1 MIPSSPPPAPIAVPR
16 LAVALSAGQEPAAWR
31 ARNAAGQ
38 VASPWPYALNLL
50 DRQFTLLPIVSD
62 KLGPGRLARLWF
74 RSLTGFRNTPGNR
87 ETAEVEYSLSWDEHM
102 ALRSLALVNARR
114 YVSGLIWLSD
124 DVATGTERL
133 RRLLFRSVLRELDGI
148 FFSSRAQLEI
158 TRSWLRKS
166 SIALE
171 WIPMGV
177 DPDFFPRYAYPA
189 SPFVFSMGSDK
200 HRDPETLG
208 RALALVLDRN
218 PEAEILVQTNR
229 PEAFPRGIETV
240 ERLGGEDIRRN
251 FERASVVVIATL
263 PNVHVS
269 GITVALEG
277 MSSGRPIVMT
287 ANPGLDDYVR
297 EGESG
302 FLTRPGDPEE
312 FAARIVQILADP
324 ALGERMGLSA
334 RRSVDSTFN
343 VTVMN
348 DAIARF
354 ISGIPLDDPPRR

>member
-1 MIPSSPPPAPIAVPR
+1 MIPSPPPHAPLAAPR
-16 LAVALSAGQEPAAWR
+16 LAVALSAGQEPTAWR

-50 DRQFTLLPIVSD
+50 EGQFTLLPLVSD
-62 KLGPGRLARLWF
+62 KLSPGRLARLWLT
-74 RSLTGFRNTPGNR
+74 SLAPGSRTPGDPDS
-87 ETAEVEYSLSWDEHM
+87 ADVEYSLSWDEHM
-102 ALRSLALVNARR
+102 ALRSLAQVKARR

-124 DVATGTERL
+124 DPTTGRQGL

-148 FFSSRAQLEI
+148 FFLSRAQLEI
-158 TRSWLRKS
+158 TRAWLKKS
-166 SIALE
+166 SISLE

-177 DPDFFPRYAYPA
+177 DPVFFPQYAYPA
-189 SPFVFSMGSDK
+189 SPFVFSMGSDR
-200 HRDPETLG
+200 HRDPGTLG

-229 PEAFPRGIETV
+229 PAAFPRGVETV
-240 ERLGGEDIRRN
+240 ERLGGEDIRRS
-251 FERASVVVIATL
+251 FERASVVVVATV

-277 MSSGRPIVMT
+277 MSSGRPVVMT
-287 ANPGLDDYVR
+287 ASPGLDDYVR

-302 FLTRPGDPEE
+302 FLTRQGDPGEC
-312 FAARIVQILADP
+312 AARVLQILADP
-324 ALGERMGLSA
+324 ALGERMGLAA
-334 RRSVDSTFN
+334 RRSVESTFN

-348 DAIARF
+348 EAIAAF
-354 ISGIPLDDPPRR
+354 ISGIALDAHPRR